1 MVVRGKLA
9 VPVGVP
15 ARSARTSPLEERLTA
30 HLAPLTSWGLRC
42 ASLEKDLTG
51 WPENMNAGGTNQQE
65 LVREIKRLKEER
77 RAIILAHVYQRP
89 EVQDIA
95 DFVGDSLGLSQEAA
109 KTDAQVV
116 VFCGVHF
123 MAETAA
129 MLSPEKIVLL
139 PAANAGCPMADM
151 ASAEEVRK
159 KKEETG
165 AVVVAY
171 VNTSA
176 AVKAESDYC
185 CTSANAAR
193 VLAAIPPGRPILF
206 VPDRYLG
213 EFAARRAG
221 REVILWDGFCPTHHR
236 LTAEDILAARDDHP
250 GAPVLVHPEC
260 RREVIELA
268 DYVGST
274 SGIIDFA
281 RKSSSMEFIIGT
293 ESGILHPLKKEN
305 PEKSFYLASDKLV
318 CPNMKRTT
326 LELVKR
332 ALETLTPR
340 ITVPEDIR
348 QRAWAALERMLA
360 IGRG

>member
-1 MVVRGKLA
+1 M
-9 VPVGVP
+9 
-15 ARSARTSPLEERLTA
+15 STE
-30 HLAPLTSWGLRC
+30 GLSR
-42 ASLEKDLTG
+42 D
-51 WPENMNAGGTNQQE
+51 E
-65 LVREIKRLKEER
+65 LVREIQRLKEER
-77 RAIILAHVYQRP
+77 GAIILAHVYQKP

-95 DFVGDSLGLSQEAA
+95 DYVGDSLGLSQEAA
-109 KTDAQVV
+109 KTGARVV

-151 ASAEEVRK
+151 AAAEEVRR

-193 VLAAIPPGRPILF
+193 VLAAIPSGKPILF
-206 VPDRYLG
+206 VPDRHLG
-213 EFAARRAG
+213 EFAARRAE
-221 REVILWDGFCPTHHR
+221 REVILWNGFCPTHHR
-236 LTAEDILAARDDHP
+236 LTAEDVLAARDEHP

-260 RREVIELA
+260 RSEVVELA

-274 SGIIDFA
+274 SGIINFVQRSQA
-281 RKSSSMEFIIGT
+281 REFIIGT
-293 ESGILHPLKKEN
+293 ESGILHPLRKEN
-305 PEKSFYLASDKLV
+305 PEKAFYLASDKLV

-326 LELVKR
+326 LELVK
-332 ALETLTPR
+332 ACS
-340 ITVPEDIR
+340 
-348 QRAWAALERMLA
+348 
-360 IGRG
+360 

>member
-1 MVVRGKLA
+1 M
-9 VPVGVP
+9 
-15 ARSARTSPLEERLTA
+15 STE
-30 HLAPLTSWGLRC
+30 GLSR
-42 ASLEKDLTG
+42 D
-51 WPENMNAGGTNQQE
+51 E
-65 LVREIKRLKEER
+65 LVREIQRLKEER
-77 RAIILAHVYQRP
+77 GAIILAHVYQKP

-95 DFVGDSLGLSQEAA
+95 DYVGDSLGLSQEAA
-109 KTDAQVV
+109 KTGARVV

-151 ASAEEVRK
+151 AAAEEVRR

-193 VLAAIPPGRPILF
+193 VLAAIPSGKPILF
-206 VPDRYLG
+206 VPDRHLG
-213 EFAARRAG
+213 EFAARRAE
-221 REVILWDGFCPTHHR
+221 REVILWNGFCPTHHR
-236 LTAEDILAARDDHP
+236 LTAEDVLAARDEHP

-260 RREVIELA
+260 RSEVVELA

-274 SGIIDFA
+274 SGIINFVQRSQA
-281 RKSSSMEFIIGT
+281 REFIIGT
-293 ESGILHPLKKEN
+293 ESGILHPLRKEN
-305 PEKSFYLASDKLV
+305 PEKAFYLASDKLV

-332 ALETLTPR
+332 SLETLTPR
-340 ITVPEDIR
+340 ITVPEEIR
-348 QRAWAALERMLA
+348 RRAQAALGRMLE

>member
-1 MVVRGKLA
+1 M
-9 VPVGVP
+9 
-15 ARSARTSPLEERLTA
+15 STE
-30 HLAPLTSWGLRC
+30 GLSR
-42 ASLEKDLTG
+42 D
-51 WPENMNAGGTNQQE
+51 E
-65 LVREIKRLKEER
+65 LVREIQRLKEER
-77 RAIILAHVYQRP
+77 GAIILAHVYQKP

-95 DFVGDSLGLSQEAA
+95 DYVGDSLGLSQEAA
-109 KTDAQVV
+109 KTGARVV

-151 ASAEEVRK
+151 AAAEEVRR

-193 VLAAIPPGRPILF
+193 VLAAIPSGKPILF
-206 VPDRYLG
+206 VPDRHLG
-213 EFAARRAG
+213 EFAARRAE
-221 REVILWDGFCPTHHR
+221 REVILWNGFCPTHHR
-236 LTAEDILAARDDHP
+236 LTAEDVLAARDEHP

-260 RREVIELA
+260 RSEVVELA

-274 SGIIDFA
+274 SGIINFVPRSQA
-281 RKSSSMEFIIGT
+281 REFIIGT
-293 ESGILHPLKKEN
+293 ESGILHPLRKEN
-305 PEKSFYLASDKLV
+305 PEKAFYLASDKLV

-332 ALETLTPR
+332 SLETLTPR
-340 ITVPEDIR
+340 ITVPEEIR
-348 QRAWAALERMLA
+348 RRAQAALDRMLE